1 MSAVYQQML
10 ASAAGGCL
18 VAVTLNPLLILK
30 VHLQRSDKG
39 KGAGLT
45 EGGISPNLRNK
56 TGSDLRAIISSVV
69 KKRGIRGFWAG
80 TPLGLAQTV
89 PSTVLYFTTF
99 EKLKSV
105 IYASAEKGST
115 IALATPGIAGALART
130 LVVSI
135 IAPIELM
142 RTVQT
147 SGIGL
152 TSTQLANNIYK
163 RQGVGGF
170 YRGWFNTVLRD
181 SPFSFIYW
189 IGFDQMK
196 KQISGQTV
204 LPAPVANFAVGSV
217 SAAFATVTTHP
228 FDVLKTNQQVNIVTS
243 VRSVEV
249 AGAGGGVEGA
259 AAAAAPVPKTM
270 HSCSSAPELFRQGG
284 LPVMFR
290 GLSMRLMTIIPGS
303 AIMVTVY
310 EHMKSMREAS

>member
-1 MSAVYQQML
+1 VYQQMM

-56 TGSDLRAIISSVV
+56 TGSDLRAIISSIVQ
-69 KKRGIRGFWAG
+69 KRGIRGFWAG

-115 IALATPGIAGALART
+115 IELATPGIAGALART
-130 LVVSI
+130 LVVSA

-204 LPAPVANFAVGSV
+204 LPAPLANFAVGSV
-217 SAAFATVTTHP
+217 SAAFATVITHP

-243 VRSVEV
+243 VRSVAV
-249 AGAGGGVEGA
+249 AGAAAEGA
-259 AAAAAPVPKTM
+259 AAVPVPKTM
-270 HSCSSAPELFRQGG
+270 HSCGSASELFRQGG

-310 EHMKSMREAS
+310 EHMKSVRVAS